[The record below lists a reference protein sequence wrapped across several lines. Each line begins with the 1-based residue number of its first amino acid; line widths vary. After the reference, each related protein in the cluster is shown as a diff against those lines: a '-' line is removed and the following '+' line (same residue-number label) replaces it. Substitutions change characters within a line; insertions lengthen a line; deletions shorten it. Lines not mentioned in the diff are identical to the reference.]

1 MDPRKI
7 SVKLRRDPRETA
19 ERHSQANPLTLEC
32 TLASGEAVTETMDL
46 RAELHAAQT
55 PATTPLATT
64 ATVVMTS
71 GSTGP
76 WELEFSGAQMNQTVL
91 PDSAEDFWLVIYATN
106 AADDLF
112 TLAKMALTLTFDNVS
127 QSTPAPPEPPLY
139 ATYAFRTI
147 AVAGQSSVV
156 AETTADTL
164 TLVAGS
170 NITLTTNAATDT
182 ITIAASG
189 VAGSTSLTMTRTA
202 NAVTITPSGGGT
214 AAEIPQ
220 ANNTYAGVL
229 TAAHHA
235 QLAALG
241 TMSTQ
246 SAASVAITGGSI
258 TGITDLAIADGGT
271 GASDAA
277 TALSNLGAYP
287 ASNPSGFTSN
297 TGTVTAV
304 SIASANGIS
313 GESSG
318 GATPSLTLQLG
329 AITPTSVNGV
339 TLSGSAT
346 PALAVS
352 GTTSVSGTNTGNVT
366 LGASIST
373 IFTISGQQLGVVT
386 DPGADRILFFDQ
398 SANAGAGALAY
409 LVVGSGL
416 TLTGTTLTADIAGTG
431 SEIQFR
437 DSATGALAA
446 VPGTSVSGNA
456 ITLGTTEATGV
467 TVAER
472 LRLRNTTS
480 ATVGTQQYSPA
491 MALEGRGWNSTA
503 GASQAVE
510 FQSYLLTETFA
521 GPPVGSWAIR
531 GRTNAGGWTDV
542 LKVRVGGNSP
552 GIEVT
557 GGIYTSSG
565 PVVFYAGLS
574 PVASLQYGG
583 NSYIRGSLGI
593 RNASDTDAFITSD
606 AADQF
611 AFRNGTAAQTVRVY
625 DTRASSTDFHRLAI
639 TTVRATLSG
648 LSGAS
653 VTATNLI
660 PAGAVVVGV
669 TAKVLTAVT
678 GATSWQLG
686 TAADPDRF
694 AATGG
699 IALGSTTDNINWTA
713 GGIECFLAA
722 TSLILTANGSNFTGG
737 AVYISVQYIRGE
749 AD

>member
-32 TLASGEAVTETMDL
+32 TLASGETVTEAMDL

-64 ATVVMTS
+64 ATVVMAS

-112 TLAKMALTLTFDNVS
+112 TLGKIALTLTFDNVS
-127 QSTPAPPEPPLY
+127 QSTPPPPEPPLY

-189 VAGSTSLTMTRTA
+189 GGGGTTNLTMTRTA

-220 ANNTYAGVL
+220 ASNTHAGVL
-229 TAAHHA
+229 TAAHHIA
-235 QLAALG
+235 LDALG

-246 SAASVAITGGSI
+246 SAASVAITGGTI
-258 TGITDLAIADGGT
+258 TGT
-271 GASDAA
+271 
-277 TALSNLGAYP
+277 
-287 ASNPSGFTSN
+287 
-297 TGTVTAV
+297 TV
-304 SIASANGIS
+304 S
-313 GESSG
+313 
-318 GATPSLTLQLG
+318 
-329 AITPTSVNGV
+329 GV

-346 PALAVS
+346 PTLAVS

-366 LGASIST
+366 LAAEISSIMTLTGQVIGA
-373 IFTISGQQLGVVT
+373 VT
-386 DPGADRILFFDQ
+386 DPGADRIVFFDQ
-398 SANAGAGALAY
+398 SANAGAGAWGY
-409 LVVGSGL
+409 LTAGTGL
-416 TLTGTTLTADIAGTG
+416 NITGTTLTAAIAGTG

-446 VPGTSVSGNA
+446 VPGTSVSGSTIILGAGDN
-456 ITLGTTEATGV
+456 LGTGT
-467 TVAER
+467 AER
-472 LRLRNTTS
+472 LRLRNTTPAVS
-480 ATVGTQQYSPA
+480 GTNQNSPA
-491 MALEGRGWNSTA
+491 IAFEGSAWQTSA
-503 GASQAVE
+503 SASQAVE
-510 FQSYLLTETFA
+510 TRAYIIPQAGSSIAAGRLVFEFRLNGGAWTEIAAFRAGFGSSGLFLGTGSAANITTSNSSLGVYTSTNQFTFSTSTTGGHFV
-521 GPPVGSWAIR
+521 GPFSVRSGANDATLNADAAHQMAQRS
-531 GRTNAGGWTDV
+531 GTNA
-542 LKVRVGGNSP
+542 
-552 GIEVT
+552 
-557 GGIYTSSG
+557 
-565 PVVFYAGLS
+565 
-574 PVASLQYGG
+574 
-583 NSYIRGSLGI
+583 
-593 RNASDTDAFITSD
+593 
-606 AADQF
+606 
-611 AFRNGTAAQTVRVY
+611 QTFRVY
-625 DTRASSTDFHRLAI
+625 DTFASATDFHRVGIA
-639 TTVRATLSG
+639 TARATLPG

-653 VTATNLI
+653 VTATALI

-694 AATGG
+694 AAAGG
-699 IALGSTTDNINWTA
+699 IALGSTTDNTNWTA

-722 TSLILTANGSNFTGG
+722 TNIVLTANGSNFTGG
-737 AVYISVQYIRGE
+737 SVYISVQYIRGE